1 MERTESTRNNKFFQR
16 VRIGIFCL
24 LIVLEGVIL
33 FQNIRWELVFGAVP
47 SWLLV
52 LVIELIFTFSNFLKT
67 FVLEEFRHK
76 ITCYVIDFLSQLAL
90 TLIVNST
97 YLSAVYLLMLSEFY
111 MSTERLSDCIGMGSA
126 SLFCFVAT
134 RGIAAYYFMR
144 AGILETVFACL
155 SEIFILIFH
164 FLLVNFALHV
174 YDSRQRMAKSLQEL
188 DESNRKL
195 KEAYDELAEVTAL
208 QERQRIAREI
218 HDTAGHSITTVIM
231 QTEAAKLIVERDPE
245 EAKRRII
252 AANLQ
257 AKNALEELRQ
267 SVHVLAGEAAEESLK
282 DSFDRV
288 IRESTDGTDVV
299 IRSDVADIVCSSEKK
314 RFLTNTL
321 KEGIANGLRHG
332 HATAFYVELCER
344 DGQISFLLSD
354 NGAGSDVEKMK
365 SGFGLSGM
373 YGGTE
378 RFGGKMEISSASGEG
393 LEIRISIP
401 AEGRRATEA
410 ESPDRAAG
418 ATDGQTPPAA
428 AEGAKATA
436 ARANDGEN
444 PRNLSA
450 EGAKEESEKT
460 GGERA

>member
-24 LIVLEGVIL
+24 LIVLEAFIL

-47 SWLLV
+47 SWVLV

-126 SLFCFVAT
+126 SLFCFVVT

-144 AGILETVFACL
+144 AGIFDTVFACL
-155 SEIFILIFH
+155 GEIFILIFH

-195 KEAYDELAEVTAL
+195 KKAYDELAEVTAL

-252 AANLQ
+252 SANLQ

-288 IRESTDGTDVV
+288 IRESTDGTDVI

-332 HATAFYVELCER
+332 HATAFYVELGEA
-344 DGQISFLLSD
+344 DEKINFLLSD
-354 NGAGSDVEKMK
+354 NGVGADMDRLK
-365 SGFGLSGM
+365 SGFGLNGM
-373 YGGTE
+373 RRGAEG
-378 RFGGKMEISSASGEG
+378 FGGEIAFSSAPEEG
-393 LEIRISIP
+393 FEIRVVLP
-401 AEGRRATEA
+401 AEGIQEK
-410 ESPDRAAG
+410 
-418 ATDGQTPPAA
+418 DGNQKE
-428 AEGAKATA
+428 EGADNENQS
-436 ARANDGEN
+436 ND
-444 PRNLSA
+444 R
-450 EGAKEESEKT
+450 
-460 GGERA
+460 

>member
-16 VRIGIFCL
+16 VRVGIFCL
-24 LIVLEGVIL
+24 LIVLEAFIL

-47 SWLLV
+47 SWVLV

-126 SLFCFVAT
+126 SLFCFVVT

-144 AGILETVFACL
+144 AGIFDTVFACL
-155 SEIFILIFH
+155 GEIFILIFH

-436 ARANDGEN
+436 ARANDGKN
-444 PRNLSA
+444 PRNSSA